1 MELWLFPGFLT
12 QEVDVE
18 VEVLLCD
25 WTAAVEP
32 PGMGR
37 GDWLDFS
44 VTLLGVKQRFEW
56 AKEEVEG
63 APSDVA
69 WTEDRGALVRGAT
82 AWLLSEGVDEQRTL
96 KVIPHSSS
104 SSSSSSLPFSAVPFS
119 RTEISLCSSPS
130 SSSSMSESRNMAS

>member
-44 VTLLGVKQRFEW
+44 VTLLGVKQRFE
-56 AKEEVEG
+56 
-63 APSDVA
+63 
-69 WTEDRGALVRGAT
+69 
-82 AWLLSEGVDEQRTL
+82 
-96 KVIPHSSS
+96 
-104 SSSSSSLPFSAVPFS
+104 
-119 RTEISLCSSPS
+119 
-130 SSSSMSESRNMAS
+130 